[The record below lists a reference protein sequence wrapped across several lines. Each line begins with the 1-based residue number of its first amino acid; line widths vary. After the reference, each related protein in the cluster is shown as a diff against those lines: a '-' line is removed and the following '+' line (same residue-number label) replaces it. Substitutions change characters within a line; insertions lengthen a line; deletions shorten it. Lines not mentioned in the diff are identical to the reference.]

1 MIYTSKTEA
10 HACAAGN
17 SEANSTYSNETHF
30 PFASEMRIHLYVALC
45 RRTHEDACIHTHTHW
60 VTLCALATLGHETE
74 QAVVPASLTDL
85 ATWWLSWDVP
95 GGIWVRSGLCRAP
108 RSMIS

>member
-1 MIYTSKTEA
+1 MQREIPKQIPHTLMRRIFPLRAKCVYTYMWLSVDVR
-10 HACAAGN
+10 
-17 SEANSTYSNETHF
+17 
-30 PFASEMRIHLYVALC
+30 MRMRAY
-45 RRTHEDACIHTHTHW
+45 THTHTHW